1 MNLRAFFHKPFDE
14 HFHVP
19 SDQKSHAN
27 KMLSKCSNPGCSATF
42 RRLQTGKLFR
52 FDSPNRRWSEDRSTR
67 KSPRGVEFFWLCEAC
82 AGRFTLVSNSTE
94 GTRVIS
100 LGGSRAGSRYR
111 VIGFRA
117 KR

>member
-1 MNLRAFFHKPFDE
+1 MNLRALFHKPTDE

-52 FDSPNRRWSEDRSTR
+52 FDSPNRRLSEDSSTP
-67 KSPRGVEFFWLCEAC
+67 KSPLGVEFFWLCEAC
-82 AGRFTLVSNSTE
+82 AAKFTLVSNSTE
-94 GTRVIS
+94 GTRVVSIAGRA
-100 LGGSRAGSRYR
+100 LAAATGS
-111 VIGFRA
+111 
-117 KR
+117 